1 MTDGWSVQGRP
12 IAFKSYSVS
21 GDQTQQ
27 PGRVLLIGG
36 IHGDEYS
43 SVSICFRWMEFL
55 DQDPTNAFEWIVVP
69 AANPDG
75 LLQKKS
81 QRQNAR
87 GVDLN
92 RNFPTGDWNR
102 LALAQWRSRSKEN
115 PRRYPGAYA
124 ASEPE
129 VLWLLQ
135 QIREFQPDVVIAI
148 HAPYDLLDY
157 DGPPTAPQ
165 DKWLSRNK
173 GLARQR
179 LKGDGGAAGA
189 GAAELPAAAGE
200 VLLKNG
206 HADDVVRLSLVPVE
220 GRAQVVLSSRT
231 RSPIR
236 VVKLLPTIL
245 ERPEDA
251 PPADVKAEPRRY
263 YDEVRQ
269 QAQDG
274 EADDGIVVGMDGALL
289 ETSFGNLWLRLDGV
303 WTTPALDGR
312 VLPGVGRGV
321 LLEEAAAASLP
332 CEERRLSLA
341 DLHRAEAV
349 AHGNAVH
356 GPRAAC
362 LLGERAASELVEAEL
377 GALWE
382 RAWSV

>member
-1 MTDGWSVQGRP
+1 MTIWVDG
-12 IAFKSYSVS
+12 A
-21 GDQTQQ
+21 
-27 PGRVLLIGG
+27 LLGG
-36 IHGDEYS
+36 S
-43 SVSICFRWMEFL
+43 
-55 DQDPTNAFEWIVVP
+55 TVP
-69 AANPDG
+69 
-75 LLQKKS
+75 
-81 QRQNAR
+81 
-87 GVDLN
+87 
-92 RNFPTGDWNR
+92 
-102 LALAQWRSRSKEN
+102 RSRSIAPFETM
-115 PRRYPGAYA
+115 GARGAEVPLWSRHLARLSATA
-124 ASEPE
+124 ARLGLAFE
-129 VLWLLQ
+129 
-135 QIREFQPDVVIAI
+135 
-148 HAPYDLLDY
+148 
-157 DGPPTAPQ
+157 PTA
-165 DKWLSRNK
+165 
-173 GLARQR
+173 
-179 LKGDGGAAGA
+179 
-189 GAAELPAAAGE
+189 ELRAAAGE

>member
-1 MTDGWSVQGRP
+1 MRLCMWLGLSLPIVLIIGGCAVFTPPRVDLESAGSSSDAAEPEIDIDKDSRQPLPGIVRAPEHSAAKTVADAADSSVAVETGPSQATASAGTDTPSQPAVEKDVPEDAPPTVAEKAPRELREQIGAKVGSVSEQDCIAQDLTMTDGWSVQGRP

-102 LALAQWRSRSKEN
+102 LALAQWRARSKEN

-165 DKWLSRNK
+165 RVGTLGLYRLGVFPGSLGGYAGIDLGIPVVTIELPHAGIMPSKNEIHSMWLDLIAWVHDQVAASVTDRVT
-173 GLARQR
+173 
-179 LKGDGGAAGA
+179 AAG
-189 GAAELPAAAGE
+189 
-200 VLLKNG
+200 
-206 HADDVVRLSLVPVE
+206 
-220 GRAQVVLSSRT
+220 
-231 RSPIR
+231 
-236 VVKLLPTIL
+236 
-245 ERPEDA
+245 
-251 PPADVKAEPRRY
+251 
-263 YDEVRQ
+263 
-269 QAQDG
+269 
-274 EADDGIVVGMDGALL
+274 
-289 ETSFGNLWLRLDGV
+289 
-303 WTTPALDGR
+303 
-312 VLPGVGRGV
+312 
-321 LLEEAAAASLP
+321 
-332 CEERRLSLA
+332 
-341 DLHRAEAV
+341 
-349 AHGNAVH
+349 
-356 GPRAAC
+356 
-362 LLGERAASELVEAEL
+362 
-377 GALWE
+377 
-382 RAWSV
+382 